1 MNVHDQDMYTI
12 SAGCTKAA
20 LLEQDININELNQA
34 NGGKSKITHRRQSQ
48 TLLSCELEAHWVRA
62 DSQKVYKLNYSASSK
77 YKIAGLSQTW
87 GDQSLRNYT

>member
-48 TLLSCELEAHWVRA
+48 TLLSCELEAHRGPCRQPE
-62 DSQKVYKLNYSASSK
+62 SL
-77 YKIAGLSQTW
+77 QTELF
-87 GDQSLRNYT
+87 SE